1 MSGPEPVVQLEDVH
15 KAFRF
20 RPYARGSLTLKSALL
35 DAVLLRPRPPKRTVD
50 ALRGVTLAVAPGEA
64 LGLLG
69 SNGAGKSTLLRL
81 IAGVYRP
88 DQGGVQ
94 VRGRLGLLL
103 DLGAGF
109 HPDLSGYEN
118 AEVAALVAGLSRR
131 EVSGRLDEIVAFAE
145 LDGALEAP
153 VRTYSS
159 GMVLRLGFAVASSV
173 SPALLLVDEVL
184 AVGDRA
190 FQAKCLERIASLRA
204 AGTALVVASHDLA
217 TLEKHTERVCQLEAG
232 RVVRIGPTAEV
243 CRAYAASR
251 GSEPEPPAR

>member
-1 MSGPEPVVQLEDVH
+1 VRLQDVH

-35 DAVLLRPRPPKRTVD
+35 DAVLLRPRPPKRIVE
-50 ALRGVTLAVAPGEA
+50 ALRGVTFEVGPGEA

-88 DQGGVQ
+88 DRGTVQ

-131 EVSGRLDEIVAFAE
+131 EVSARLEEIVAFAE

-159 GMVLRLGFAVASSV
+159 GMTLRLGFAVASSV
-173 SPALLLVDEVL
+173 SPSLLLVDEVL
-184 AVGDRA
+184 AVGDQR
-190 FQAKCLERIASLRA
+190 FQAKCLERIAALRA
-204 AGTALVVASHDLA
+204 AGTALIVASHSLS
-217 TLEKHTERVCQLEAG
+217 TLEEHTDRVCQLEAG
-232 RVVRIGPTAEV
+232 RIVRLGPTAEV
-243 CRAYAASR
+243 CRAYVAPRAD
-251 GSEPEPPAR
+251 EPQTPQA